1 MSCSMRA
8 AGSAATDF
16 AVRATRNRLADAA
29 AVTASFVCADSIV
42 AMRTWKASSFLF
54 LEIFS
59 TAGSSMPW
67 IALPSLRMT
76 TWTEETGA
84 TATCYLLPDGRQRV
98 FTGKY
103 GEDVPD
109 GELRHRGAGFACGAA
124 QVRPEQDV
132 LVFEQPR
139 MDNGFAFVDVERGA
153 GDQTLVERPGQRF
166 FIHDR

>member
-1 MSCSMRA
+1 
-8 AGSAATDF
+8 
-16 AVRATRNRLADAA
+16 
-29 AVTASFVCADSIV
+29 
-42 AMRTWKASSFLF
+42 
-54 LEIFS
+54 
-59 TAGSSMPW
+59 MPW

-109 GELRHRGAGFACGAA
+109 GELRHRGAGFACGTA
-124 QVRPEQDV
+124 QVRCEQHV

-166 FIHDR
+166 FIHDRSACGVHQQGGALHAHQRLAVDQMMRVPAPRCVDRHDVRRHDQLVDRHVTARKRDTHT